1 VQKVLTMATLLDEG
15 KVTPRTRVVVPGQ
28 VKSSDRT
35 IGDWFSHGT
44 IHLTV
49 AGVLAKSSNIGT
61 VLAAREL
68 PAKDL
73 HDRLV
78 DYGLGSR
85 TDLGVK
91 GESPGVLP
99 HWSGWREI
107 NKDNIAFGQGLAVN
121 VVQMAAAVNTIA
133 NGGVYVQPSL
143 VKGRAATNDSTLV
156 GSDVAKTR
164 RVVSA
169 EAARKTAQMMEMVT
183 DPEEGTAPSAAI
195 EGYRDAGKTGTAQQV
210 GGACRCYREGTNTL
224 SFVGFA
230 PADDPRF
237 LVYVVVHAPKG
248 GGGGT
253 VGGPAFHKIMSYLL
267 TKYAVPPTGVP
278 GRRLPMAW

>member
-1 VQKVLTMATLLDEG
+1 M
-15 KVTPRTRVVVPGQ
+15 
-28 VKSSDRT
+28 
-35 IGDWFSHGT
+35 
-44 IHLTV
+44 
-49 AGVLAKSSNIGT
+49 
-61 VLAAREL
+61 
-68 PAKDL
+68 
-73 HDRLV
+73 
-78 DYGLGSR
+78 
-85 TDLGVK
+85 K

-143 VKGRAATNDSTLV
+143 VKGRATANDGTVV
-156 GSDVAKTR
+156 GSDVAQSR
-164 RVVSA
+164 RVISA
-169 EAARKTAQMMEMVT
+169 RGSPP
-183 DPEEGTAPSAAI
+183 DRPDDGDGDRPEEGTAPSAAI
-195 EGYRDAGKTGTAQQV
+195 EGYRVAGKTGTAQQV
-210 GGACRCYREGTNTL
+210 GGACRCYREGYFTL
-224 SFVGFA
+224 SFAGFA

-237 LVYVVVHAPKG
+237 LVYVVVHDPKG

-278 GRRLPMAW
+278 TSGSQRWATAARPRWWSRSQHSCPSRPHCTHRLDSPESD